1 MKNLRARFFWGL
13 LLLPFMTPPAFA
25 ELVFISP
32 GVWEG
37 TLGTKA
43 IVACFNFDYPSG
55 SYFYKQYKKPIQ
67 LTRKEQDG
75 LWHEANGTGLWLLD
89 PGQGTTLSGTW
100 SSVKDALVKLPISL
114 SLVDSSKSKRAC
126 GSESYTSQ
134 IEAPPKIEIGKKKEF
149 APGRSFRPLRF
160 AGQATV
166 ELFGPEPTLAAINRE
181 LRRDFDTGKDAIKEY
196 FDKRREF
203 LGRVGVPAEDE
214 NTTEPE
220 YWTSQW
226 LSIRNY
232 TWAAGTGRSGI
243 SWFYRT
249 WDVQTGKQVDLWTWF
264 GSRKESLSVPGA
276 GPVVATS
283 GGSMTPKLRRFVFR
297 HEGIDPGKAEENCES
312 NYKEDAYYDLTLEA
326 KGMRFAQP
334 DFGDGCAI
342 EIEVPYAELGPVL
355 TPAGKAAVRRILE
368 SAK

>member
-1 MKNLRARFFWGL
+1 MKPLHARCLGGVL
-13 LLLPFMTPPAFA
+13 LLSPVLACAAGPA
-25 ELVFISP
+25 EVP
-32 GVWEG
+32 KGVWEG
-37 TLGTKA
+37 TLGTKP
-43 IVACFNFDYPSG
+43 IVACFNSDYPSG
-55 SYFYKQYKKPIQ
+55 SYFYKQYKKAIA
-67 LTRKEQDG
+67 LGHSDKDSF
-75 LWHEANGTGLWLLD
+75 WHEGGETGLWVLD
-89 PGQGTTLSGTW
+89 PVKGTTLSGTW
-100 SSVKDALVKLPISL
+100 KSVKGTPVTLPIRL
-114 SLVDSSKSKRAC
+114 DLADAKGGDKAC
-126 GSESYTSQ
+126 ASDGYAGQ
-134 IEAPPKIEIGKKKEF
+134 LEAPPKIEIGKKEEY
-149 APGRSFRPLRF
+149 ATGRSFRRLRF
-160 AGQATV
+160 AGQETI

-181 LRRDFDTGKDAIKEY
+181 LRRDFDTGKDTIKEY

-232 TWAAGTGRSGI
+232 TWAAGTGRAGI

-249 WDVQTGKQVDLWTWF
+249 WDIQTGKQVDLWTWF
-264 GSRKESLSVPGA
+264 GSRKESLRVPGV
-276 GPVVATS
+276 GPVIATS
-283 GGSMTPKLRRFVFR
+283 GGSMTPKLRRFLFR
-297 HEGIDPGKAEENCES
+297 HGGIDPKKAEENCEF

-334 DFGDGCAI
+334 DFGNGCAI

-355 TPAGKAAVRRILE
+355 TSAGKAAVQRILE